1 MSKMNNSL
9 SIFFHLKLRWLWLG
23 RVGGPRLLCLKGIIP
38 VGCNIRDMVFGRQNW
53 RRQAVHPLSRPEERR
68 AGGGMMGLDG
78 VATEAVARFRRPV
91 EECGTLVG
99 NGGQRRADGNRCCR
113 GVSRRTDLACRR
125 SQAGHAGSGGRP
137 PTRRAGSQG
146 EAIALRRKV
155 QANRS
160 PAVRRRGSPCGCG
173 IPRVVRGTGWG
184 AQDMKSF
191 FCFFHSF
198 SMAFSRLNKIV
209 EQREILIKIANAL
222 PFLNIFATNLTKL
235 QPRCRI
241 WMNECSGS
249 LPPEMNE
256 SMKA

>member
-9 SIFFHLKLRWLWLG
+9 SIFSHLKLRWLWLG

-78 VATEAVARFRRPV
+78 VASEAVARFRRPV

-125 SQAGHAGSGGRP
+125 SQAGHAGSGGPP
-137 PTRRAGSQG
+137 PTRRAGNQG

-160 PAVRRRGSPCGCG
+160 PAFRRPGSPCGCG

-184 AQDMKSF
+184 GPDMKSA
-191 FCFFHSF
+191 FCVFHSF
-198 SMAFSRLNKIV
+198 AAVCRVLN
-209 EQREILIKIANAL
+209 EFAANLPILNGIATDM
-222 PFLNIFATNLTKL
+222 PILNSFATVCMKL
-235 QPRCRI
+235 QAGGRI
-241 WMNECSGS
+241 
-249 LPPEMNE
+249 
-256 SMKA
+256 